1 MEVED
6 QATNPPPAS
15 HSSLADTEELHFDEE
30 DHSLNDR
37 DLSLLRQRSEAS
49 TTPIGAFMD
58 CIIFIYARM
67 QDDSLS
73 GDAASVDIATN
84 ENLQKLAEI
93 GRNLLKEP
101 VSRIDVDTGR
111 FQNVE
116 GEGTNE
122 DALAKFAKLLSQE
135 RKIRSQLINSSL

>member
-1 MEVED
+1 
-6 QATNPPPAS
+6 
-15 HSSLADTEELHFDEE
+15 
-30 DHSLNDR
+30 
-37 DLSLLRQRSEAS
+37 
-49 TTPIGAFMD
+49 
-58 CIIFIYARM
+58 M

-84 ENLQKLAEI
+84 ENLQKIVDI

-101 VSRIDVDTGR
+101 VSRIDVETGR
-111 FQNVE
+111 YQNVE

-135 RKIRSQLINSSL
+135 RKIRTQLINSSL